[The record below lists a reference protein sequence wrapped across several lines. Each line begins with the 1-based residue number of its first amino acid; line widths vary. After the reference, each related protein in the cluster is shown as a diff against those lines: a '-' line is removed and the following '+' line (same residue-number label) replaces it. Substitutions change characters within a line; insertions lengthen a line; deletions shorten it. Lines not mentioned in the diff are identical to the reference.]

1 MDADRFKRVLLSLPD
16 SALRVGWLSSELE
29 GLGSASAAVVL
40 NAIMEQNEAADPG
53 AHEVLLSIALV
64 LVDPGNRELVEALRR
79 EAATQG
85 LFSLER
91 LTRSAPPPSIHSP
104 PPEELR
110 VPDYGTGRE
119 LSLGERKS
127 LARRPDRRAFDK
139 LCLDPHPMVIRQ
151 LLENPKMVEDDAI
164 RIATLRPARAEALR
178 ELVRSHRWLSRPRVR
193 MAVLLNPGSP
203 PELTMPLLGLC
214 TREELRDLL
223 KSTET
228 SIVLR
233 ATAQELL
240 ARRPPL
246 PREGQRI
253 IH

>member
-1 MDADRFKRVLLSLPD
+1 MDVDRFKRVMLSLPD
-16 SALRVGWLSSELE
+16 ASLRVAWLASELA
-29 GLGSASAAVVL
+29 GLGSAASAALL
-40 NAIMEQNEAADPG
+40 NAVMEQNEAADPG
-53 AHEVLLSIALV
+53 AHEALLTIALI
-64 LVDPGNRELVEALRR
+64 LVDQDNRAIVEMLRE
-79 EAATQG
+79 EAEAQG
-85 LFSLER
+85 LFSLQR
-91 LTRSAPPPSIHSP
+91 LTRRAPPPSIHAP
-104 PPEELR
+104 ALEELR

-127 LARRPDRRAFDK
+127 LARRPDRRAFEK
-139 LCLDPHPMVIRQ
+139 LCLDPHPLVIRQ

-164 RIATLRPARAEALR
+164 RIATLRPARPAALA

-214 TREELRDLL
+214 TREELRDVL

-233 ATAQELL
+233 GVAQELL

-246 PREGQRI
+246 PRESGRT

>member
-1 MDADRFKRVLLSLPD
+1 MDADRFKRVLLSLAD
-16 SALRVGWLSSELE
+16 SALRVGWLSAELE
-29 GLGSASAAVVL
+29 GLGTATAAVVL

-64 LVDPGNRELVEALRR
+64 LVDPSNRELVEALRR
-79 EAATQG
+79 EAAAQA

-127 LARRPDRRAFDK
+127 LARRPDRRAFEK

-214 TREELRDLL
+214 TREELRDIL

-233 ATAQELL
+233 ATAQELM

-246 PREGQRI
+246 PQDRPRI